1 MTAFDALPDCER
13 CAGSGRVEFAPGLS
27 YVCPCMFRSRDLPEP
42 VPPHATVADDVANA
56 LAAALWFVDYKQGH
70 VDKWDVLPDE
80 ARKSYFADACR
91 LRDAFPTVG
100 LVARVVPLEAA

>member
-1 MTAFDALPDCER
+1 MSTFDALPGCER
-13 CAGSGRVEFAPGLS
+13 CAGSGRVVFAPGLS
-27 YVCPCMFRSRDLPEP
+27 YVCPCMFRSRDVSEVVPLFPP
-42 VPPHATVADDVANA
+42 VNDEVANA
-56 LAAALWFVDYKQGH
+56 LAAALWFVDFKQGH
-70 VDKWDVLPDE
+70 VGHWDVLPGE